1 MQTDISDA
9 RSVSTTHRR
18 CKMPQK
24 CTFRTF
30 DVPCK
35 ETAKTIVIRSRVRSR
50 NAFFR
55 MRGRYRPHIAGASL
69 INTQNSNKL
78 HLFYFFFLFRA
89 CGFSRLCFESGRSL
103 RSLLRQ
109 MQAFARRRLRPA
121 RLFRDAVRRPK
132 SSAEISSS
140 AAAGVALKA
149 RAAEDVAI
157 EDCGISFVPFVRK
170 RYPKL
175 PQGGRNFRPK

>member
-1 MQTDISDA
+1 MRTDISDA
-9 RSVSTTHRR
+9 RSVSTAHRR

-89 CGFSRLCFESGRSL
+89 CVFCRNCFSSQGAACEACFVRCRPSPAEGCGLRVSFETQTFRPNHFRS
-103 RSLLRQ
+103 
-109 MQAFARRRLRPA
+109 
-121 RLFRDAVRRPK
+121 K
-132 SSAEISSS
+132 SPLPSSS
-140 AAAGVALKA
+140 AAL
-149 RAAEDVAI
+149 
-157 EDCGISFVPFVRK
+157 
-170 RYPKL
+170 
-175 PQGGRNFRPK
+175 